1 MTGSEQTGIR
11 CVLMRGGTS
20 KGLYFHEA
28 DLPGPGPRRDAVL
41 LRLMGSP
48 DVLQIDG
55 LGGSRPIT
63 SKAALIAPSAREDA
77 DVDYTFAQ
85 VEIDHAGVGYAGNCG
100 NISSG
105 VGPFAVDEPKSP
117 TPRSKRRS
125 GPIPSPHPPKGNG
138 STLAAKV

>member
-1 MTGSEQTGIR
+1 MQTLEATATPERGMTGSEQTGIR

-63 SKAALIAPSAREDA
+63 SKAAIIAPSAHDHA

-85 VEIDHAGVGYAGNCG
+85 VEIDRAAVGYAGNWPAG
-100 NISSG
+100 TIQRKNN
-105 VGPFAVDEPKSP
+105 D
-117 TPRSKRRS
+117 
-125 GPIPSPHPPKGNG
+125 
-138 STLAAKV
+138 